1 MTKTKYPPII
11 LVMAFILMFAFSCE
25 CPAQIEPGPEVKP
38 TKPPIAKPTPTP
50 ATPESWTEKIE
61 ESATAQK
68 FITKKS
74 VIKAGDVAQYPIER
88 IVQDPSSKSAVK
100 GVKWIKTYRLW
111 TRKDGVV
118 IPLSNGWTAETILDA
133 PVSVIDKP
141 KVEVFK

>member
-100 GVKWIKTYRLW
+100 GVRWVKTYRLW
-111 TRKDGVV
+111 MRGDGVV
-118 IPLSNGWTAETILDA
+118 IPLSNGWTAETILD
-133 PVSVIDKP
+133 VSVSVGT

>member
-1 MTKTKYPPII
+1 MNKIKYPPII
-11 LVMAFILMFAFSCE
+11 LVAAIVLMFAYSCE

-50 ATPESWTEKIE
+50 ATLESWTEKIE

-68 FITKKS
+68 FITKKK
-74 VIKAGDVAQYPIER
+74 VVKAGDVAQYPTER

-100 GVKWIKTYRLW
+100 GVRWVKTYRLW
-111 TRKDGVV
+111 MRGDGVV

>member
-11 LVMAFILMFAFSCE
+11 LVMAFILMFAYSCE

-50 ATPESWTEKIE
+50 ATLESWTEKIE

-74 VIKAGDVAQYPIER
+74 VIKAGDVAQYPTER
-88 IVQDPSSKSAVK
+88 IVQDPLSESAVK
-100 GVKWIKTYRLW
+100 GVKWIKTYYLW
-111 TRKDGVV
+111 TRKDGKV
-118 IPLSNGWTAETILDA
+118 IPLSRGWSAETFLNA
-133 PVSVIDKP
+133 PVSVVDKP
-141 KVEVFK
+141 TVEVFK

>member
-1 MTKTKYPPII
+1 MNKIKYPPII
-11 LVMAFILMFAFSCE
+11 LVAAIVLMFAYSCE

-74 VIKAGDVAQYPIER
+74 VIKAGDVAQYPTER

-100 GVKWIKTYRLW
+100 GVRWVKTYRLW
-111 TRKDGVV
+111 MRGDGVV
-118 IPLSNGWTAETILDA
+118 IPLSNGWTAETILD
-133 PVSVIDKP
+133 VSVSVGT

>member
-50 ATPESWTEKIE
+50 ATLESWTEKIE

-74 VIKAGDVAQYPIER
+74 VIKAGDVAQYPTER

-100 GVKWIKTYRLW
+100 GVRWVKTYRLW
-111 TRKDGVV
+111 MRGDGVV
-118 IPLSNGWTAETILDA
+118 IPLSNGWTAETILDTLT
-133 PVSVIDKP
+133 SVVDKP